1 MEAIIEGLLFVKG
14 NKRLSIKELVELI
27 KKWKET
33 KNIGIAADVLEALSK
48 HVK

>member
-1 MEAIIEGLLFVKG
+1 MTL
-14 NKRLSIKELVELI
+14 KELIELI

-33 KNIGIAADVLEALSK
+33 KNIGVASEVLEELSK

>member
-1 MEAIIEGLLFVKG
+1 MTLK
-14 NKRLSIKELVELI
+14 KLVELI

-33 KNIGIAADVLEALSK
+33 KSISIATDILEELSK

>member
-1 MEAIIEGLLFVKG
+1 MTL
-14 NKRLSIKELVELI
+14 KEFVELI

-33 KNIGIAADVLEALSK
+33 KNIGIASEVLEELSK